1 MLQNFPENTV
11 NVTYRQNKNLKEL
24 ISPFLFPST
33 IKENNCSIEKCNR
46 KCDICKNFLVLPTEF
61 TCHAT
66 KQGFLTCNTKNIFY
80 LIACK
85 CCSKQYI
92 GSATGFK
99 ERFRIHKPDINT
111 GKIRCEAASHSIYIY
126 IYIYIYTYTIYTI
139 CVLVPVL
146 SKFIFT
152 SFCYISF
159 NFLFHFYFLNFQYHS
174 QFLVSE
180 HFIFFLNSR

>member
-1 MLQNFPENTV
+1 MLHSSHEMLQNFPENTV

-46 KCDICKNFLVLPTEF
+46 KCDICKNFLALPTEF

-66 KQGFLTCNTKNIFY
+66 
-80 LIACK
+80 
-85 CCSKQYI
+85 KQYI

-111 GKIRCEAASHSIYIY
+111 CKIRCEAASHSIHIY
-126 IYIYIYTYTIYTI
+126 IYIYIHYIYYLCFSTCTI
-139 CVLVPVL
+139 
-146 SKFIFT
+146 
-152 SFCYISF
+152 
-159 NFLFHFYFLNFQYHS
+159 
-174 QFLVSE
+174 
-180 HFIFFLNSR
+180 